1 MKFKEKLTEK
11 GFTAEQVQTITE
23 LMSGEFIPKSRFDE
37 VNEENK
43 TLKGTIGERDKQLEE
58 LKKVGG
64 DNAALKEKIESLQ
77 AENKSLSEQHAK
89 ELRDLKVDNAITTA
103 LTAAG
108 AKNIKAVRALLS
120 IDDKT
125 ELSEDGTIKGLA
137 DQIKALA
144 KSDGYLFEGAKKLTG
159 VAPGESKDGLPGGGK
174 KVEEMNYTELAA
186 YLKENPDAK
195 I

>member
-1 MKFKEKLTEK
+1 MKFKEDLLAK
-11 GFTAEQVQTITE
+11 GFTVEQAKTVIDIIN
-23 LMSGEFIPKSRFDE
+23 GEFIPKSRFDE

-108 AKNIKAVRALLS
+108 AKNIKAVKALLS

-137 DQIKALA
+137 EQIKALA
-144 KSDGYLFEGAKKLTG
+144 KSDGYLFEGAPKLKG
-159 VAPGESKDGLPGGGK
+159 VAPGESKDGLPGSRDPK
-174 KVEEMNYTELAA
+174 NMTYTELAA
-186 YLKENPDAK
+186 YLEKNPGAEF
-195 I
+195 

>member
-1 MKFKEKLTEK
+1 MKFKEDLLAK
-11 GFTAEQVQTITE
+11 GFTEEQAKTVVDIIN
-23 LMSGEFIPKSRFDE
+23 GEFIPKSRFDE

-43 TLKGTIGERDKQLEE
+43 ALKGTIGERDKQLEE

-108 AKNIKAVRALLS
+108 VKNIKAVKALLS

-125 ELSEDGTIKGLA
+125 ELAEDGSIKGLA
-137 DQIKALA
+137 EQIKALA

-159 VAPGESKDGLPGGGK
+159 VAPGESKDGLPGNRDPK
-174 KVEEMNYTELAA
+174 NMTYT
-186 YLKENPDAK
+186 
-195 I
+195 

>member
-11 GFTAEQVQTITE
+11 GFTEEQIQAVSEAIK
-23 LMSGEFIPKSRFDE
+23 GEFIPKERFDE
-37 VNEENK
+37 VNGENK
-43 TLKGTIGERDKQLEE
+43 TLKTTVEERDKQLEE

-108 AKNIKAVRALLS
+108 AKNIKAVKALLT

-125 ELSEDGTIKGLA
+125 ELAEDGSIKGLA
-137 DQIKALA
+137 EQIKALA
-144 KSDGYLFEGAKKLTG
+144 KSDGYLFEGKQQMKG
-159 VAPGESKDGLPGGGK
+159 VKPGESGDGLPNTDTSK
-174 KVEEMNYTELAA
+174 MTYSEMAA
-186 YLKENPDAK
+186 YLAKNPDAT